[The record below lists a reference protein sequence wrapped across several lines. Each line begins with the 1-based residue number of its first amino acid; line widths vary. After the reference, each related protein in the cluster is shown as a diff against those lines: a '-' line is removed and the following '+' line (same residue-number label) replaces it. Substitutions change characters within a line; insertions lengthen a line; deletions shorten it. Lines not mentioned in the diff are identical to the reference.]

1 MCKCGIVIVLGRH
14 KTVNFDFKAHHLC
27 QWKCKYQIS
36 SMLYDYRLNIVIIFR
51 ISHILIMVVITLY
64 LQIHYIYIL
73 HNLFVIYDILN
84 LLCLKVKVLPQKNYI
99 LFIILCRKKLNCL
112 FEIYISLFTE
122 FTISLPYCALFM
134 LYFSCINCAFI
145 EIYFIY
151 HKIYF

>member
-73 HNLFVIYDILN
+73 HNLFVIYDIFN

-99 LFIILCRKKLNCL
+99 LFI
-112 FEIYISLFTE
+112 
-122 FTISLPYCALFM
+122 
-134 LYFSCINCAFI
+134 FI
-145 EIYFIY
+145 EMSSIFTNTQQIQFATQDLLNISEQFVII
-151 HKIYF
+151 KTIT